1 LRGLTHYGHSVKA
14 IRRFT
19 VRVTLPKPLAAL
31 HDLMLNL
38 RWSWHKPAAD
48 LFASIDPAAWEASGG
63 DPIAMLS
70 VLPSARIAA
79 LAADEDFL
87 ARLSAVERDL
97 REYSSEPRWYATEG
111 PDGPQGSP
119 GPAAIAYFSPEYGI
133 TAALPQYSGGLGILA
148 GDHLKSASDLGVPL
162 IAVGLL
168 YRHGYFTQS
177 LSADGWQAERYPAGD
192 PNGLPLELLRDAG
205 GAAVRVAVSLAA
217 GRQLSA
223 QVWLAQVGRIPLLLL
238 DSYVEDNEADLH
250 EVTDRLY
257 GGGSEH
263 RLRQELLLGIG
274 GVRAVRAFCAL
285 RGHPAPEVFHTNEG
299 HAGFLGLER
308 IREYAEQGLSFD
320 EAIEV
325 CRAGTV
331 FTTHTP
337 VPAGIDR
344 FERSLIAA
352 HFADDPLLPT
362 ERLLALGAETYPG
375 GNPDVFNMAVMGM
388 RLAQRVN
395 GVSVLHGQVS
405 REMFA
410 GLWPGF
416 DTREVPIGSVTN
428 GVHTPTWVAPEILFL
443 TLSAG
448 GTTPQDPPAYGGPA
462 RPPMPPGPPGAPLG
476 DWGRAADAPAGELW
490 EARHLLRARLVAE
503 TRRRLRASW
512 RQRGASG
519 AELTWIDDVLDDHVL
534 TIGFARRV
542 PSYKRLTLMLNDPAQ
557 LSELLNDPAR
567 PLQIVVAGKAHP
579 ADEGGKALIQRLVQ
593 FSDSADVRRRIVF
606 LPDYDMA
613 MAHYLV
619 QGCDVWLNNPLRP
632 LEACGTSGMKAALN
646 GGLNLSVRDGWWDE
660 WYDGA
665 NGWEIPSADGV
676 ADPVRRDE
684 LEATALYELLG
695 KSVAPLFYERD
706 GDGIPLGWVRR
717 IRHTLR
723 SLGPKVQ
730 AERMVREY
738 VTALYVPAAIASRAL
753 ADADGFGP
761 ARELAAWKKRVVQA
775 WPQVRIEHV
784 ESEASS
790 GSTGQR
796 LGSAL
801 LVRVSVA
808 LGELTPDD
816 VTVEVVYGRPD
827 DNDEIISPSYLS
839 LTLGGDDPP
848 QTATLG
854 GNEPPQTPPA
864 HGGAS
869 RPPVP
874 PGPPG
879 GGTSGPPGPGGL
891 VRYSGEV
898 SLDQPGSFGYTV
910 RVLPRHPLLDS
921 RAELGLVT
929 YPQAPAGLTN
939 GDLR

>member
-1 LRGLTHYGHSVKA
+1 VRA

-19 VRVTLPKPLAAL
+19 VRVSLPQPLAAL
-31 HDLMLNL
+31 QGLMLNL
-38 RWSWHKPAAD
+38 RWSWHGPTAD

-63 DPIAMLS
+63 DPVAMLS
-70 VLPSARIAA
+70 ALPSARIAA
-79 LAADEDFL
+79 LAADEEFL
-87 ARLSAVERDL
+87 GRLGAAERDL
-97 REYSSEPRWYATEG
+97 RQYMSEPRWYASVAPESPAG
-111 PDGPQGSP
+111 PGGRRGP

-162 IAVGLL
+162 IGVGLL

-192 PNGLPLELLRDAG
+192 PNGLPLELLRDAA
-205 GAAVRVAVSLAA
+205 GAAVRVTVGLTA

-223 QVWLAQVGRIPLLLL
+223 QVWVAQVGRIPLLLL
-238 DSYVEDNEADLH
+238 DSYVEENEADLH

-263 RLRQELLLGIG
+263 RLRQELLLGVG

-285 RGHPAPEVFHTNEG
+285 RGHPSPEVFHTNEG

-320 EAIEV
+320 EALQV

-337 VPAGIDR
+337 VAAGIDR
-344 FERSLIAA
+344 FEGSLIRE
-352 HFADDPLLPT
+352 HFADHPLLPVDKV
-362 ERLLALGAETYPG
+362 LALGAETYPG
-375 GNPDVFNMAVMGM
+375 GDPEIFNMAVMGM

-395 GVSVLHGQVS
+395 GVSRLHGQVS

-428 GVHTPTWVAPEILFL
+428 GVHTPTWVAPEIAVL
-443 TLSAG
+443 TRG
-448 GTTPQDPPAYGGPA
+448 DDPPDPPALLPGGTH
-462 RPPMPPGPPGAPLG
+462 PPGPPLGEMPSPQTPLG
-476 DWGRAADAPAGELW
+476 NWERAAAAPPAVLW
-490 EARHLLRARLVAE
+490 EARHMLRARLVAE

-512 RQRGASG
+512 RQRGASE
-519 AELTWIDDVLDDHVL
+519 AELTWIDDVLDEHVL

-557 LSELLNDPAR
+557 LSQLLNDPAR

-579 ADEGGKALIQRLVQ
+579 ADEGGKGLIQQMVQ
-593 FSDSADVRRRIVF
+593 YSDSADVRRRIVF

-613 MAHYLV
+613 MAHALV

-646 GGLNLSVRDGWWDE
+646 GGLNVSVRDGWWDE
-660 WYDGA
+660 WYDGG

-676 ADPVRRDE
+676 ADPARRDK

-695 KSVAPLFYERD
+695 KSVTPLFYDRD
-706 GDGIPLGWVRR
+706 TDGVPLGWVER
-717 IRHTLR
+717 IRHTFR

-738 VTALYVPAAIASRAL
+738 VSTLYVPAAVASRAL
-753 ADADGFGP
+753 ADDSGFGP
-761 ARELAAWKKRVVQA
+761 ARELAAWKARVMQA

-784 ESEASS
+784 EAEAD
-790 GSTGQR
+790 GPA

-801 LVRVSVA
+801 TVRVLVA
-808 LGELTPDD
+808 LGELTQDD

-827 DNDEIISPSYLS
+827 EADEIVSPSYAVLAR
-839 LTLGGDDPP
+839 GDDPP
-848 QTATLG
+848 
-854 GNEPPQTPPA
+854 EPPAPGGEPSPPGPPGPPA
-864 HGGAS
+864 GGTRPPGPPAGGT

-874 PGPPG
+874 PGAN
-879 GGTSGPPGPGGL
+879 GL

-898 SLDQPGSFGYTV
+898 SLDQPGPFGYTV
-910 RVLPRHPLLDS
+910 RVLPNHPLLDS

-929 YPQAPAGLTN
+929 YPQAPAGMTN